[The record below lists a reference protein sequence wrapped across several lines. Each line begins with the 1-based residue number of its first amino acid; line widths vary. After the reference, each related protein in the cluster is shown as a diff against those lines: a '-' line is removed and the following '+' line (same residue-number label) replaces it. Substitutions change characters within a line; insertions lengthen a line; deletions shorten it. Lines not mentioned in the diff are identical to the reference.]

1 MSRNKKILILIS
13 ALLLLLAIGVG
24 IYFGLQQLSQKAG
37 NQTGG
42 VFPTSPSS
50 STVGG
55 GEGAVPSAT
64 PTEGEEPAYVD
75 PNLVRLTQLTKGPVV
90 DYFVVDPAVLGESA
104 ASSSLPQS
112 AVFYLK
118 ENGDVIRVHSAGNE
132 YLYFSFGLKPL
143 RAIQS
148 PNGPFVVIRLLSGRF
163 ALLDV
168 ARRAFELLPEETAS
182 ATLSSDGK
190 KLAYLVGDS
199 SGRKSLFTRNLL
211 STKRE
216 TTKLFSLFI
225 EDVSLIWPA
234 GSRIYLVPPE
244 SFHAF
249 QTIWY
254 FDMDSKTMGSFV
266 GGSGVGVIFS
276 SVTSNAMVFQN
287 TNNITINARI
297 VNTKTGTELP
307 LPISTLRSKCSFAF
321 DSADI
326 LCAAPQTISKT
337 NGITLPDDYNAFAVF
352 TNDYLYQ
359 LSASQGY
366 ASRALLSS
374 TQVPFDATHVRAMNN
389 ELFFVNRLDDSLYEF
404 RY

>member
-55 GEGAVPSAT
+55 GEGAVSSAI
-64 PTEGEEPAYVD
+64 PIEEEPTYVD

-90 DYFVVDPAVLGESA
+90 DYFVVNPAVLGESV

-118 ENGDVIRVHSAGNE
+118 ESGDVIRIHGAGNE
-132 YLYFSFGLKPL
+132 DLYFSFGLTPL
-143 RAIQS
+143 RVIQS
-148 PNGPFVVIRLLSGRF
+148 PNGSFVIIRLLSGRF

-168 ARRAFELLPEETAS
+168 AKRAFELLPEETVS
-182 ATLSSDGK
+182 ATFSPDGK
-190 KLAYLVGDS
+190 KLAYLAGDS
-199 SGRKSLFTRNLL
+199 SGRENLFTRNLL

-225 EDVSLIWPA
+225 EDVSLMWPA

-276 SVTSNAMVFQN
+276 SVTSSAMVFQN
-287 TNNITINARI
+287 ANNITINARI
-297 VNTKTGTELP
+297 VNTKTGAELP
-307 LPISTLRSKCSFAF
+307 LSISTLRSKCSFAF

-326 LCAAPQTISKT
+326 VCAAPQTISKT

-366 ASRALLSS
+366 IPQALLSS
-374 TQVPFDATHVRAMNN
+374 TQVPFDATRVRAMNN

-404 RY
+404 KY